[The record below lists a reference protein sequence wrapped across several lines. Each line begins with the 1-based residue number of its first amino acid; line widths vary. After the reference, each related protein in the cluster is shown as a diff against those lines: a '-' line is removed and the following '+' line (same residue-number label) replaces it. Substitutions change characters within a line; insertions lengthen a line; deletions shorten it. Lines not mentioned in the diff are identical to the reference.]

1 MRRVR
6 TLLCPAAFDPPYRSK
21 TLSHHTLSS
30 MARFTALFMLIAA
43 MAAMFVATASA
54 ASTGEIREALS
65 SLSGAAADVTS
76 AGVERLG
83 RSLSQY
89 GGDTLAITSEQLDS
103 ILTLLTPILADS

>member
-1 MRRVR
+1 
-6 TLLCPAAFDPPYRSK
+6 
-21 TLSHHTLSS
+21 

-89 GGDTLAITSEQLDS
+89 GGDTLAITSEQLDG
-103 ILTLLTPILADS
+103 IITLLALLGDSA